1 MDRSTRPD
9 LLPKP
14 LPDPLPAPRP
24 DTQAGLDA
32 GIPPALLHQLVD
44 ALDFGVMLLE
54 TDGRVRYAN
63 RPARIALGAGDV
75 LGLAEDRLTL
85 HGPQQQRALLRALAE
100 VAEGEPRM
108 LCLGGGVPGTKL
120 ALACWTREA
129 DGCAVLLAT
138 LQTGERQQWPALR
151 AYARERRLTEGET
164 DVMQQIVLGDR
175 PPQIAAR
182 RGTSEGTVR
191 SQIKSLLE
199 KTGTHSMR
207 ELVVEALHLPPM
219 PTGPGPQAVA
229 VQRPAVSQRPGGPTP
244 PAPTTPIASPAP
256 ALVPLRVPAPSR
268 GATSA
273 PSRDTQAPGIERRG
287 ARPGH
292 RVTALPDRRALLALV
307 ARQFAWPPAA

>member
-9 LLPKP
+9 S
-14 LPDPLPAPRP
+14 LPDAE
-24 DTQAGLDA
+24 
-32 GIPPALLHQLVD
+32 IPPALLHQLVD

-63 RPARIALGAGDV
+63 RPARVALGAGDV
-75 LGLAEDRLTL
+75 LGLTEDRLTL
-85 HGPQQQRALLRALAE
+85 HGPQQQRAFLRALAE
-100 VAEGEPRM
+100 VADDRPRM

-120 ALACWTREA
+120 ALVRWRREA
-129 DGCAVLLAT
+129 DGSTVLLAT

-164 DVMQQIVLGDR
+164 DVMQQLVLGDR

-182 RGTSEGTVR
+182 RGSSEGTVR

-219 PTGPGPQAVA
+219 PTGLAPQGAA
-229 VQRPAVSQRPGGPTP
+229 GQRPAGSQRPGGP
-244 PAPTTPIASPAP
+244 PAPMPATPAAPAAP
-256 ALVPLRVPAPSR
+256 ALVPLR
-268 GATSA
+268 ATA
-273 PSRDTQAPGIERRG
+273 PSRDAAPAPARDTQTPGLERRA
-287 ARPGH
+287 ARPVH
-292 RVTALPDRRALLALV
+292 RATALPDRGALLALV

>member
-9 LLPKP
+9 SLPDS

-24 DTQAGLDA
+24 DPLAGLDA
-32 GIPPALLHQLVD
+32 ELPPALLHRLVE

-54 TDGRVRYAN
+54 TDGRVRFAN
-63 RPARIALGAGDV
+63 RYARLALGAGDV
-75 LGLAEDRLTL
+75 LGLTDDRITL
-85 HGPQQQRALLRALAE
+85 HGPQQQRAFLRALVE
-100 VAEGEPRM
+100 VADDRPRM

-120 ALACWTREA
+120 ALARWHREA
-129 DGCAVLLAT
+129 DGSVVLLAT

-151 AYARERRLTEGET
+151 AYARERRLTEGEA
-164 DVMQQIVLGDR
+164 DVMQQLVLGDR

-182 RGTSEGTVR
+182 RGSSEGTVR

-219 PTGPGPQAVA
+219 PAGAGPQAVA
-229 VQRPAVSQRPGGPTP
+229 VQRPAGTQRPGGPTHP
-244 PAPTTPIASPAP
+244 IGTMPAAAPAP
-256 ALVPLRVPAPSR
+256 ALVPLHVPAPSR
-268 GATSA
+268 DTTSA
-273 PSRDTQAPGIERRG
+273 PSRDAQAPRIERRA
-287 ARPGH
+287 ARPVH
-292 RVTALPDRRALLALV
+292 RTTALPDRGALLALV